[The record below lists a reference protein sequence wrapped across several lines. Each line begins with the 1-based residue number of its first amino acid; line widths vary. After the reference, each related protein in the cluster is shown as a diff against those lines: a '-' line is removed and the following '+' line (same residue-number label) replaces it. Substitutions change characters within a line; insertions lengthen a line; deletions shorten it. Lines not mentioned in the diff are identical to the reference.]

1 MNALCLFAVAL
12 SLATPPEPGVTV
24 TGTGSGAEAARTFL
38 GKHGIPVVA
47 NAAVRAIF
55 GDAAA
60 AVGDAELKDL
70 LERGGVLLD
79 DSAAALIAKRGFGDL
94 VKADPDDPVVPDPRV
109 RRRSAKQGWTVIVPT
124 DGECRTD
131 VVRADIELAGAVSL
145 EPLLTDRLA
154 ANAQAKAAME
164 KAPPALRPVPQFAGA
179 YSWWMQ
185 SFLYKRAEAA
195 WVKDRAK
202 VVFCGDSI
210 TQLFGGEVW
219 DESFGSGKYMA
230 VNCGISGDRTEH
242 LLYRLMNGALAN
254 TNPKAAVLL
263 IGVNNIYGRPD
274 EPVETTVDAIWQCV
288 ARIRTAQPKGS
299 KLVLNAIFPC
309 GAKPDDPHRIRA
321 AQVNAALKA
330 RLAKLDAES
339 RGNILW
345 LDMTDDF
352 LAPDGTLPKEL
363 FPDSLHPS
371 PAGYRKWSARL
382 KPLLDQAL

>member
-38 GKHGIPVVA
+38 KRHGIPVVA

-145 EPLLTDRLA
+145 
-154 ANAQAKAAME
+154 
-164 KAPPALRPVPQFAGA
+164 APPALRPVPQVDGA

-185 SFLYKRAEAA
+185 CFLYKRAEAA

-242 LLYRLMNGALAN
+242 LLYRLANGALAN

-274 EPVETTVDAIWQCV
+274 EPVGTTVDAIWQCV
-288 ARIRTAQPKGS
+288 AYIRAAQPEGA
-299 KLVLNAIFPC
+299 KLVLNALFPC

-321 AQVNAALKA
+321 VQVNAALKA